1 MSASAAIAHDS
12 AAATYDDVPTR
23 RNCVRTYHTDTCVAR
38 FAKTTT
44 TVRRNRSGW
53 ARRRTQDTIGT
64 SIASVTRKAASQS
77 ATGKYIGHLQ
87 GAESGPPTQTVLS
100 DVPLRR
106 SCYRFVAWV
115 WAEQLSIDDRRP
127 LKRAGAGR

>member
-38 FAKTTT
+38 FAKTIT

-64 SIASVTRKAASQS
+64 SIASVTRKAGSQS
-77 ATGKYIGHLQ
+77 DTGKYIGHLR
-87 GAESGPPTQTVLS
+87 GAESGPPSRTVLP
-100 DVPLRR
+100 DVHLRR
-106 SCYRFVAWV
+106 SWYRFVAWGLGQSNSV
-115 WAEQLSIDDRRP
+115 WTADVR
-127 LKRAGAGR
+127 